1 VAYENARG
9 RDGRLVVVDDAFG
22 GVRSGARALAL
33 DESRVFVGT
42 ASGDVFALDAA

>member
-1 VAYENARG
+1 M
-9 RDGRLVVVDDAFG
+9 DGSSSSTT
-22 GVRSGARALAL
+22 RSGVFVRARALAL